1 MKMHTLNCI
10 YNYKLIDI
18 NATGNWRRCTMQKI
32 TLNYLAQSVSGV
44 YKLTRGIAG
53 KVYAEITLA
62 YFTQR
67 GLASFKTI

>member
-1 MKMHTLNCI
+1 M
-10 YNYKLIDI
+10 
-18 NATGNWRRCTMQKI
+18 MQKI